1 MNTRPWPILLTPTDT
16 NGYLNVLLN
25 HQLLPTNVQYTW
37 KDLHTLT
44 GATISIVLSSKSIH
58 ILKMKNDTVITFLH
72 HCSALNTVW
81 AYVFKEDTTFIALVK
96 LYISVIYLHS
106 LQWFSWVMSAL
117 MVYLRRGV
125 FEKQLIVSYLCMLA
139 KSDPV

>member
-1 MNTRPWPILLTPTDT
+1 MICTLTLRLLINAQLWPILLTPTDT
-16 NGYLNVLLN
+16 NGYFNVLLN

-37 KDLHTLT
+37 KNLHTYT
-44 GATISIVLSSKSIH
+44 WATISIVWSSKSIH
-58 ILKMKNDTVITFLH
+58 VLKMKNKFDTVITFLH

-81 AYVFKEDTTFIALVK
+81 AYVFKGDITFIALVK

-117 MVYLRRGV
+117 VVYLREV
-125 FEKQLIVSYLCMLA
+125 CL
-139 KSDPV
+139 KSSS